1 MRLGACTQM
10 YTLVGKDVADMRSES
25 QGAHG
30 IRSEAHR
37 SGKGVQAVGKGV
49 QAVGK
54 GVQAVG
60 KGIHREVHTGSPEQ
74 VDSIRH
80 ASRAEDGCGGPPL
93 LGAVLG
99 SSPARRSKRLAGY
112 HGLEEIA

>member
-37 SGKGVQAVGKGV
+37 SGKGV